1 MEWCMVQS
9 RNTGKQQ
16 KELCICKQAELCE
29 ISKGKFIRLR
39 SGYVLATSC
48 ASLSN
53 KLALKTRG
61 KDIFMFLLGERKTN
75 KQKTNKTTNVS
86 IHTLQYYVEK
96 LSM

>member
-1 MEWCMVQS
+1 MVQS

-29 ISKGKFIRLR
+29 ISKDKFSRLR
-39 SGYVLATSC
+39 SDYVLATSC

-53 KLALKTRG
+53 KLALKTRV

-75 KQKTNKTTNVS
+75 KNQT
-86 IHTLQYYVEK
+86 K
-96 LSM
+96 LRIYTHYNIM